1 MELNRSF
8 QSIEELY
15 NWLDQ
20 IPMFGKS
27 GKSATNFTLD
37 SIKQFCEKI
46 GSPHLELPV
55 IHVAGT
61 NGKGT
66 TCRMLASVYQ
76 SAGYKTGVNTSP
88 HLLDVRERFRVN
100 SRMIPETE
108 LLRFFRQ
115 FKKEIQQSSLTYFE
129 LCTAIAFWYFYE
141 QKVDICII
149 ETGLGGRL
157 DATNIVNPLV
167 SVITSIGLE
176 HTDLLGNTLSE
187 IALEKGGIIKQKKPV
202 VFGKLPAEAVE
213 TLNEIASE
221 RLSPVFDSGSTEVT
235 AFREKIKLKN
245 STDSFVIQA
254 PGSTVADARN
264 CSTALATVNCLKDR
278 YPVSRR
284 DFEKGIQVW
293 NKRFEERATFRLL
306 LPELNWY
313 FDGAHNLEAIA
324 MLFAQLKSI
333 APLKKWT
340 FVLSLMDDKLN
351 STLAQQFENVGKIYL
366 YKMKYDRAANISRM
380 KQFFP
385 KGIEL
390 SGQEEIKTSFA
401 EKHKTE
407 LVIFGGS
414 FYFYNIVRRWMG
426 NIADEL

>member
-8 QSIEELY
+8 QSIDELN

-27 GKSATNFTLD
+27 GKSAAFFSLD

-46 GSPHLELPV
+46 GNPHLELPV

-76 SAGYKTGVNTSP
+76 SAGYKTGVYTSP
-88 HLLDVRERFRVN
+88 HLLDIRERFRVN
-100 SRMIPETE
+100 ARMIPETE
-108 LLRFFRQ
+108 LLRFFRK
-115 FKKEIQQSSLTYFE
+115 FKQEIQQSTLTYFE

-157 DATNIVNPLV
+157 DATNIVSPLV

-187 IALEKGGIIKQKKPV
+187 IAGEKGGIIKHQKPV
-202 VFGKLPAEAVE
+202 VFGKLPAEAVK
-213 TLNEIASE
+213 TLTKMAGE
-221 RLSPVFDSGSTEVT
+221 RQSPVFDSGKTKATVSGEI
-235 AFREKIKLKN
+235 IKLK
-245 STDSFVIQA
+245 DSRESFAIQA

-264 CSTALATVNCLKDR
+264 CSTALATVNCLRDR
-278 YPVSRR
+278 YPVSRM
-284 DFEKGIQVW
+284 DFEQGIQVW
-293 NKRFEERATFRLL
+293 NKRFDERATFRLL
-306 LPELNWY
+306 LPGLNWY
-313 FDGAHNLEAIA
+313 FDGAHNPEAMK
-324 MLFAQLKSI
+324 MLIAQLKSI

-340 FVLSLMDDKLN
+340 FVLSMMDDKLN
-351 STLAQQFENVGKIYL
+351 STFSQQLKAVDSIFL
-366 YKMKYDRAANISRM
+366 YEMKNERAANILRM

-390 SGQEEIKTSFA
+390 SGQQELKTSFA

-426 NIADEL
+426 NIADDL